1 VYDVATRQMIERAD
15 FDAGSL
21 VNPRMTH
28 EQNASFQYAGNVG
41 NVAHSLRVYKGRLFL
56 LVCVSL

>member
-1 VYDVATRQMIERAD
+1 MIERAD